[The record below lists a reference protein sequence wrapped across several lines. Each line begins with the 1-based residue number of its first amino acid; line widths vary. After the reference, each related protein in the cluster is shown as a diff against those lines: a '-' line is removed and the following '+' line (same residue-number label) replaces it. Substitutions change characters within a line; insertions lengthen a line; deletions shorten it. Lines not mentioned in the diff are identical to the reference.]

1 MVEGMKPLSEDLRR
15 RIIAAREG
23 GESPGEVHR
32 RFGVSRSSEARL
44 WRQYQQ
50 SGHFRPKQIG
60 GYRRSRLSEHEPSL
74 RDWIKQQP
82 DLTID
87 ELCQRCLAEL
97 KVAIGRTALWHRL
110 ERMGLSY
117 KKNPARRRAR
127 TARRESSTGTLAAK
141 PNRAGR
147 NKTGLHR

>member
-1 MVEGMKPLSEDLRR
+1 MKPLSEDLRR

-23 GESPGEVHR
+23 GESPSEVHR

-50 SGHFRPKQIG
+50 SGHCRPKQIG
-60 GYRRSRLSEHEPSL
+60 GYRRSRLSEHEPRL
-74 RDWIKQQP
+74 RGWIKQQP

-87 ELCQRCLAEL
+87 ELCHRCLSEL

-127 TARRESSTGTLAAK
+127 TTRREGSTGKLAAK
-141 PNRAGR
+141 ANRSGR
-147 NKTGLHR
+147 KKTGLHR

>member
-1 MVEGMKPLSEDLRR
+1 MRPLSEDLRR

-23 GESPGEVHR
+23 GESPGEVYR

-44 WRQYQQ
+44 WRQYQK
-50 SGHFRPKQIG
+50 SGHCRPKQIG
-60 GYRRSRLSEHEPSL
+60 GYRRSRLSEHEPIL
-74 RDWIKQQP
+74 RRWIKQQP

-97 KVAIGRTALWHRL
+97 KVRIARTAMWHRL

-117 KKNPARRRAR
+117 KKNAARCRAR
-127 TARRESSTGTLAAK
+127 AARRESGEGKLASKAT
-141 PNRAGR
+141 RAGR
-147 NKTGLHR
+147 QKTGLHR